1 MGHRD
6 GDETAVAASETVRN
20 RDVVEVLRMRAH
32 LLAGKDRA
40 VLEMVL
46 EHGDSLRQIG
56 RLMGLSPANV
66 GRRVRRIT
74 RRLADDTYEICLGNH
89 DDFNGRELALIKDC
103 FVRGLSQRCISRN
116 RCVTL
121 YHVKTTLQKARRY
134 AESVKRGH
142 V

>member
-6 GDETAVAASETVRN
+6 GDEAAVAICETVRN
-20 RDVVEVLRMRAH
+20 RDMVEVLRMRAH

-40 VLEMVL
+40 VLEMYL

-56 RLMGLSPANV
+56 RLMGRSPANV

-74 RRLADDTYEICLGNH
+74 RRLADDTYEICLGNRN
-89 DDFNGRELALIKDC
+89 DFNGRELAVIKDY
-103 FVRGLSQRCISRN
+103 FVCGLSQRRISRS

-121 YHVKTTLQKARRY
+121 YRVKTTLQRARRY